1 MVERSLSAFSWF
13 FAAAFAA
20 SVCCAT
26 AAPGPVPSGAWGGV
40 GAALETF
47 PERAVLELGCARVE
61 TKGGIRPDAEG
72 RFRLAAVYVN
82 ERPGPV
88 LDDREMPSRPAEI
101 RGRVLDGVI
110 EGAVLVDGRRE
121 AFRVSLGRE
130 AELVKC
136 R

>member
-1 MVERSLSAFSWF
+1 MVERLLPASSWF
-13 FAAAFAA
+13 CAAVVA
-20 SVCCAT
+20 SVCCAS
-26 AAPGPVPSGAWGGV
+26 ASPDPVRSGVWGGV

-61 TKGGIRPDAEG
+61 TRGSIRPDAEG
-72 RFRLAAVYVN
+72 RFRLAAVYQN
-82 ERPGPV
+82 ESPGPV
-88 LDDREMPSRPAEI
+88 RDDGETPPRQAEI
-101 RGRVLDGVI
+101 CGRVLDGVI

-121 AFRVSLGRE
+121 AFRVSLGKE